1 MIGTYRHRFRTAL
14 FLGDHDP
21 SQDQDRAYGATHS
34 HPLTQKDEGREP
46 GKYRLQRKD
55 QRRVGRRVNCRAQ
68 ACIVKAKARLRNPV
82 MRIPQITRPDHTT

>member
-34 HPLTQKDEGREP
+34 HPLTHKDEGREP
-46 GKYRLQRKD
+46 RKYRLQRKD
-55 QRRVGRRVNCRAQ
+55 QRRVGRRRKLLRPGLYRESQSQAQ
-68 ACIVKAKARLRNPV
+68 KSRNEN
-82 MRIPQITRPDHTT
+82 PQITRPDHTT